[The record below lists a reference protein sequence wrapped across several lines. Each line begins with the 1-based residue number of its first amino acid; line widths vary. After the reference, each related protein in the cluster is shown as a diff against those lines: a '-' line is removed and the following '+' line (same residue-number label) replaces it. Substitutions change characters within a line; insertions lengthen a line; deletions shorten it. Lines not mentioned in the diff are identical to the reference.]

1 MLQALTDAGFTSR
14 MRDGSGSATANSA
27 VRAKVAERQQRLREA
42 TRRLALAWLLASTC
56 LAGHL
61 THLWPAAPRF
71 LHLLHKPVVAATT
84 SALAMLGAVPCSIS
98 DIPVCVASAV
108 ASCTCRPTDLRLLSP
123 ASDIAVLYV
132 K

>member
-1 MLQALTDAGFTSR
+1 
-14 MRDGSGSATANSA
+14 MRDGSSSATANLA

-71 LHLLHKPVVAATT
+71 LHLLHKPAVAAAT
-84 SALAMLGAVPCSIS
+84 SALAMLGAVLLDCTFQK
-98 DIPVCVASAV
+98 SA
-108 ASCTCRPTDLRLLSP
+108 LQ
-123 ASDIAVLYV
+123 
-132 K
+132 

>member
-1 MLQALTDAGFTSR
+1 MFPMTGLLQALTDAGFTSR
-14 MRDGSGSATANSA
+14 VRDGRGSATANTA

-71 LHLLHKPVVAATT
+71 LHLLHKPVIAAAT
-84 SALAMLGAVPCSIS
+84 SALAMLGAILLKYLFS
-98 DIPVCVASAV
+98 
-108 ASCTCRPTDLRLLSP
+108 RLILHHTWTW
-123 ASDIAVLYV
+123 
-132 K
+132 